1 MVETEKPRKPNP
13 QSPEKPT
20 FSFSLRVWP
29 PSERTRDVV
38 IKHLIDTLSSPSSFA
53 NRYGMLPSEET
64 IAFAKIIEE
73 ESFLAA
79 AAAAAA
85 TSAGVEADPCRGI
98 EILQV
103 YSKEISKRMLEMV
116 RNKACKRHGGA
127 FSSEEMSP
135 SCDCLINLSC

>member
-1 MVETEKPRKPNP
+1 MAETEKPPNP
-13 QSPEKPT
+13 PPQPPEKPT

-38 IKHLIDTLSSPSSFA
+38 IKHLTDTLSSPSSFT
-53 NRYGMLPSEET
+53 NRYGMLPSEDAVA
-64 IAFAKIIEE
+64 IAKIIEE

-79 AAAAAA
+79 TAS
-85 TSAGVEADPCRGI
+85 SAGVEDDPCRGI

-116 RNKACKRHGGA
+116 KKKAWKRQGGA
-127 FSSEEMSP
+127 FSSEEMST
-135 SCDCLINLSC
+135 S